1 MSQWRHRREDVVAWP
16 DDPQAR
22 EALGKYLDAA
32 SAGTEVLPSFAAAF
46 LDFRGADL
54 RGLDFAAANM
64 FGAVLA
70 GVNLSGACLIRATLN
85 GADLRVADLSGADL
99 TKAEADEC
107 IADGAT
113 FRDAN
118 LFAVFF
124 NRASLVG
131 CDFRG
136 AAMNSVRLRR
146 ASLTGA
152 DLRGAI
158 LFDARFGDEDSP
170 TVLTGARLSRADV
183 RKAWGSV
190 VGPIDVGE
198 DEPSL
203 VDGEEMIAWFAA
215 QGAPEVTL
223 APGDTRPAA

>member
-1 MSQWRHRREDVVAWP
+1 VKTQWSNRRDDVVEWP
-16 DDPQAR
+16 DDPVAR
-22 EALGKYLDAA
+22 EALGKYLDVL
-32 SAGTEVLPSFAAAF
+32 SAGPEVHPILGAD
-46 LDFRGADL
+46 LMDFRGADL
-54 RGLDFAAANM
+54 RGLDLG
-64 FGAVLA
+64 GAYLFNTVLA
-70 GVNLSGACLIRATLN
+70 GVNLSGACLARATLS
-85 GADLRVADLSGADL
+85 GADLRQANLSGATL

-107 IADGAT
+107 RADGAI
-113 FRDAN
+113 FRGAD

-146 ASLTGA
+146 ANLTNA
-152 DLRGAI
+152 DLREAVV
-158 LFDARFGDEDSP
+158 FDVRFGDEGSP
-170 TVLTGARLSRADV
+170 TILSGARLFGADV

-198 DEPSL
+198 DEPLL

-223 APGDTRPAA
+223 AR

>member
-1 MSQWRHRREDVVAWP
+1 VESQPCNFRTCP
-16 DDPQAR
+16 
-22 EALGKYLDAA
+22 YLVRATL
-32 SAGTEVLPSFAAAF
+32 S
-46 LDFRGADL
+46 GADL
-54 RGLDFAAANM
+54 RQ
-64 FGAVLA
+64 
-70 GVNLSGACLIRATLN
+70 
-85 GADLRVADLSGADL
+85 ADLTGARL

-107 IADGAT
+107 RADGAT
-113 FRDAN
+113 FRDAD

-136 AAMNSVRLRR
+136 ATMNSVRLRR
-146 ASLTGA
+146 ANLADA
-152 DLRGAI
+152 DLRGAS
-158 LFDARFGDEDSP
+158 LFDVRFGDEDGP
-170 TVLTGARLSRADV
+170 TVLTGSRLFGADV

-223 APGDTRPAA
+223 APGDSQ